1 MKRFLAMTIKM
12 LTSSVGAAEVGG
24 SEAMVTEKRA
34 KAAVIEHST
43 EAMGTISYRRADEQ
57 RGLPISII

>member
-1 MKRFLAMTIKM
+1 MKRFSAMTVEM

-34 KAAVIEHST
+34 KAAVVECST
-43 EAMGTISYRRADEQ
+43 EAMGTISYRRADKQ
-57 RGLPISII
+57 RGLQISII